1 MRKIKKII
9 FGLSCCMIASV
20 FLACG
25 SGAQKNSSTDDVDSA
40 ESTVPEYEVLD
51 NPQVDLSQFE
61 TDADGYIHIFNGKD
75 FTGWRGYGKE
85 NVPGK
90 WTIED
95 GSIKF
100 NGSGGGE
107 AQDGDGGDIIFAHK
121 FRNFELKFDWKVDKG
136 SNSGVFY
143 LAQEVRAK
151 DPNTG
156 EMRLEPI
163 YISAPEAQILDNEN
177 HPDAKLGV
185 DNNRQSMSLYDM
197 IPANPQNSKPFGEWN
212 TGTIMVYKG
221 TVVHGQNE
229 ENVLE
234 YHLWTQQWTDLLQAS
249 KFSQDKWPLAFELLN
264 NAGGPDREGY
274 IGLQDHGDDVWF
286 KNIRVKILD

>member
-1 MRKIKKII
+1 MV
-9 FGLSCCMIASV
+9 LSV
-20 FLACG
+20 LGACG
-25 SGAQKNSSTDDVDSA
+25 FGAQKSSGATSDEVDATESA
-40 ESTVPEYEVLD
+40 VPAYEVLD
-51 NPQVDLSQFE
+51 NPQVDLAQFE
-61 TDADGYIHIFNGKD
+61 TDADGYIAIFNGKD

-95 GSIKF
+95 GAIKF

-121 FRNFELKFDWKVDKG
+121 FQNFELTFEWKVDKG

-143 LAQEVRAK
+143 LAQEVMGE

-177 HPDAKLGV
+177 HPDAKLGK

-212 TGTIMVYKG
+212 TGKIMVYKG
-221 TVVHGQNE
+221 TVVHGQNG

-234 YHLWTQQWTDLLQAS
+234 YHLWTQQWTDMLQAS

-264 NAGGPDREGY
+264 NAGGPDRKGY

-286 KNIRVKILD
+286 RNIKVKILD